1 MIGLQEEKAVM
12 LLHIEFPERLVDMN
26 KQELE
31 ALAFE
36 SLLVRLYDLGH
47 LSSSEGAKLLSI
59 TEENFLTF
67 SVSITSRFSMTR

>member
-1 MIGLQEEKAVM
+1 M

-59 TEENFLTF
+59 TRREFLDLLGQYN
-67 SVSITSRFSMTR
+67 VSIFDDQIDLRKESKIS